1 MSAQGFTPLK
11 RQVASMKCVMQAL
24 LSFALEGK
32 RREVIS
38 YLFFGALSFLVSVL
52 SYALFALL
60 LNVDVLLSNAAA
72 WVLSVSFAFATNRT
86 FVFTSSHKLE
96 GEADGTLPPR
106 TSQLNG
112 ESNAET
118 HLASEIAKFFS
129 GRLFTLAVEEAILF
143 VFIKRLGLGVIAV
156 KLAAT
161 AIVVILN
168 YFLSKFWV
176 FAPHA
181 A

>member
-1 MSAQGFTPLK
+1 MK
-11 RQVASMKCVMQAL
+11 RILQSL

-52 SYALFALL
+52 SYALFALA
-60 LNVDVLLSNAAA
+60 LNVDVLLSNAVA
-72 WVLSVSFAFATNRT
+72 WVLSVAFAFATNRT
-86 FVFTSSHKLE
+86 FVFTTSHKPKE
-96 GEADGTLPPR
+96 AADGTPHPR
-106 TSQLNG
+106 ASQLNG
-112 ESNAET
+112 ESNAKT

-161 AIVVILN
+161 AVVVVLN
-168 YFLSKFWV
+168 YVLSKFWV